1 MQAIKD
7 QFFSRH
13 NPRFIPI
20 LRHAR
25 IGIAGAGGLGSNV
38 AVTLVRTG
46 IGALVIA
53 DFDRVEA
60 SNLNRQQFFLS
71 QLGETKVDALKSNL
85 EKIHPFTLL
94 EMHQIRINEENV
106 VPIFGQ
112 CDILIEA
119 FDTAESKEMLIETWC
134 SAFPKKPIIVG
145 SGLAGVGNNNALKTR
160 QSGTLYICGDE
171 TTQLQGRI
179 SPMAPR
185 VGIVANMQANCALEI
200 LFKGIQ

>member
-1 MQAIKD
+1 M
-7 QFFSRH
+7 
-13 NPRFIPI
+13 
-20 LRHAR
+20 
-25 IGIAGAGGLGSNV
+25 

-134 SAFPKKPIIVG
+134 SAFPKNPL
-145 SGLAGVGNNNALKTR
+145 SWDLAWP
-160 QSGTLYICGDE
+160 E
-171 TTQLQGRI
+171 
-179 SPMAPR
+179 
-185 VGIVANMQANCALEI
+185 
-200 LFKGIQ
+200 